1 MHINDIKKDFKEKS
15 MDPLLVVLANK
26 GYQWLLTNNSE
37 EKEATAFEEYI
48 LNNTVLLELEEVK
61 SKKKSL
67 RDFITWKYINYL
79 DS

>member
-1 MHINDIKKDFKEKS
+1 MHINDIKKNFKEKS

-48 LNNTVLLELEEVK
+48 LNNTALLELEEVK

>member
-1 MHINDIKKDFKEKS
+1 MHINDIKKNLKEKS

-48 LNNTVLLELEEVK
+48 LNNTTLLELEEVK